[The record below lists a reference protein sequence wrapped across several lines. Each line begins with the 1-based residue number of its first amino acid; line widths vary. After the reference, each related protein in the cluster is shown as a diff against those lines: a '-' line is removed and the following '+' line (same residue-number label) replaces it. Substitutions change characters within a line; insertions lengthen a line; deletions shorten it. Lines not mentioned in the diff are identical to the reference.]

1 MNDNNEKELPTD
13 DVNENTQNFIK
24 LEINSNENREIS
36 DDFDCEYDV
45 DDNDEDGDWNQYFKS
60 DQDNSYQKEA
70 IQNPIMNSSDSYS
83 IIFQSSKTNREKL
96 GPKTHYKPQRTTKDK
111 SVLGVSLC

>member
-24 LEINSNENREIS
+24 LELNSNENRDIS
-36 DDFDCEYDV
+36 DDFDYDYDV
-45 DDNDEDGDWNQYFKS
+45 DNDDEDGDWNQYFKS

-70 IQNPIMNSSDSYS
+70 IQNPIMYSSDSYS
-83 IIFQSSKTNREKL
+83 INFSEF
-96 GPKTHYKPQRTTKDK
+96 KDK
-111 SVLGVSLC
+111 